1 MDEQTRPREIVRLLV
16 RRIKDNLGRL
26 NAARPNENLL
36 LESDQYEDIQL
47 RLPHI
52 NAALKPLI
60 EDATEL
66 LRHPETAEGS
76 WPGLRAVASYE
87 VGGPLLLMFWH
98 REPIRY
104 IIAYELCR
112 LNTGY
117 YRGKSA
123 LAKTSGKAKT
133 PTEPAAHAAETRPAP
148 CWIAANDSRQR
159 AINSDDGPTLDSPK
173 KIYGWLKEKDDGD
186 YKLPKFKSWT
196 RYLRKY
202 DQLMIDRPANS
213 PRGRRTGRSIV
224 PAAKL

>member
-1 MDEQTRPREIVRLLV
+1 MDEQTRPREIIRLLV

-76 WPGLRAVASYE
+76 WPGLRALASYE

-117 YRGKSA
+117 HRGKPV
-123 LAKTSGKAKT
+123 LAANAGDTGKAPDQSGLADPVTLKQISDYAKVSKRT
-133 PTEPAAHAAETRPAP
+133 LEEALRDGKMPKPAKRGGKGRAHFFNWP
-148 CWIAANDSRQR
+148 DV
-159 AINSDDGPTLDSPK
+159 
-173 KIYGWLKEKDDGD
+173 
-186 YKLPKFKSWT
+186 LP
-196 RYLRKY
+196 YLRTV
-202 DQLMIDRPANS
+202 S
-213 PRGRRTGRSIV
+213 PRILPDKFPGNV
-224 PAAKL
+224 